1 MFVVVVAATRH
12 LDQVRDTHG
21 DDRGPLTVTV
31 TRLEAVHLQLL
42 RLGQPGL
49 GQPLANVLA
58 LVTLKLQHLAVLRVL
73 HYRSVARKFLGRDA
87 NWVSRWTGIDR

>member
-1 MFVVVVAATRH
+1 MIVN
-12 LDQVRDTHG
+12 G
-21 DDRGPLTVTV
+21 DVCGGGGGDASSGPSAGHTWCDEREPLTVTV

-58 LVTLKLQHLAVLRVL
+58 LVTLKLQHLAVLSVL
-73 HYRSVARKFLGRDA
+73 HYRSVARKFLGRDIRL
-87 NWVSRWTGIDR
+87 S